1 MQVAKDEM
9 REKLPMWPSNSS
21 KFLVS
26 KLFILAAYS
35 TACVLSAQEALPK
48 DLVQYVRDAIKAG
61 QTTSQIQQN
70 AVSSGWP
77 AATVSKAMVYV
88 HDQDAATAATND
100 KTSLPAKPL
109 TATATTLP
117 PGPAGSPASSEA
129 RREPS
134 KVTAPAGT
142 KPSINRGVPDDYK
155 IGAGDVL
162 EINVWKEQDASVRGA
177 MVRTDG
183 RISMPLLK
191 DVDVVG
197 LTPLELEKLITEKL
211 SSLINSPDVTVI
223 ISGTG
228 SKKIYVQ
235 GKVNHEGP
243 IAFTYNMTV
252 MQALS
257 EAGGITLY
265 AKKSKIYVLR
275 TENGKA
281 TRLPF
286 DYSAVLK
293 GQRLDTNIQLHAG
306 DMIVVP

>member
-1 MQVAKDEM
+1 MVAAKMQVALVDV
-9 REKLPMWPSNSS
+9 REQLPMLKSNSS
-21 KFLVS
+21 KSLVS
-26 KLFILAAYS
+26 KLFMLAMYS
-35 TACVLSAQEALPK
+35 AACVLSAQDALPK
-48 DLVQYVRDAIKAG
+48 DLVQYVRDAIKSG
-61 QTTSQIQQN
+61 QTPAQIQQN
-70 AVSSGWP
+70 AVSSGWS
-77 AATVSKAMVYV
+77 AATVSKAVLYV
-88 HDQDAATAATND
+88 HDQDTTGTTPETANAAPAAKAANTEATRED
-100 KTSLPAKPL
+100 AKVE
-109 TATATTLP
+109 ATT
-117 PGPAGSPASSEA
+117 GS
-129 RREPS
+129 
-134 KVTAPAGT
+134 
-142 KPSINRGVPDDYK
+142 KPSVNRGVPNDYK

-162 EINVWKEQDASVRGA
+162 EINVWKEPEASVKGA

-235 GKVNHEGP
+235 GKVGHEGP

-257 EAGGITLY
+257 EAGGVTLY
-265 AKKSKIYVLR
+265 AHKNRIYVLR
-275 TENGKA
+275 MQNGNA
-281 TRLPF
+281 TKLPF

-293 GQRLDTNIQLHAG
+293 GQHLETNIQLQAG

>member
-1 MQVAKDEM
+1 MLK
-9 REKLPMWPSNSS
+9 SNSS

-35 TACVLSAQEALPK
+35 AACVLSAQEAPPK

-61 QTTSQIQQN
+61 ESPAQIQQN
-70 AVSSGWP
+70 AVSSGWS
-77 AATVSKAMVYV
+77 AATVSKAVGYV
-88 HDQDAATAATND
+88 RDQDATGAA
-100 KTSLPAKPL
+100 AL
-109 TATATTLP
+109 TATA
-117 PGPAGSPASSEA
+117 
-129 RREPS
+129 
-134 KVTAPAGT
+134 VAGT
-142 KPSINRGVPDDYK
+142 AANTEAKPEPVKTIGTIGSKPSVNRGVPDDYK

-162 EINVWKEQDASVRGA
+162 EINVWKEPDASVKSA

-191 DVDVVG
+191 DVEVVG
-197 LTPLELEKLITEKL
+197 LTPMELEKLLTEKL

-223 ISGTG
+223 ITGTG

-257 EAGGITLY
+257 EAGGITIY

-275 TENGKA
+275 TDNGKA
-281 TRLPF
+281 TRLAF

-293 GQRLDTNIQLHAG
+293 GQRLDTNIQLQAG

>member
-1 MQVAKDEM
+1 MHIAMDEM
-9 REKLPMWPSNSS
+9 REQLPMLKSNSS

-26 KLFILAAYS
+26 KLFIVAAYS
-35 TACVLSAQEALPK
+35 TACVLAAQDALPK

-61 QTTSQIQQN
+61 QTTSQIQQS

-77 AATVSKAMVYV
+77 AATVSKVVVYV
-88 HDQDAATAATND
+88 HDQDATGTTAEAKPMTGAA
-100 KTSLPAKPL
+100 LPASASAGEASPEMAK
-109 TATATTLP
+109 TTLA
-117 PGPAGSPASSEA
+117 AGS
-129 RREPS
+129 
-134 KVTAPAGT
+134 
-142 KPSINRGVPDDYK
+142 KPPVNRGVPDDYK
-155 IGAGDVL
+155 IGAGDIL
-162 EINVWKEQDASVRGA
+162 EINVWKEPDASVKA
-177 MVRTDG
+177 AIVRTDG

-223 ISGTG
+223 INGTG

-243 IAFTYNMTV
+243 IPFIYNMTV

-257 EAGGITLY
+257 ESGGITIY
-265 AKKSKIYVLR
+265 AKKNKIYVLR
-275 TENGKA
+275 MENGKA

-293 GQRLDTNIQLHAG
+293 GQRLDTNIELQAG

>member
-1 MQVAKDEM
+1 M
-9 REKLPMWPSNSS
+9 LTSNSS

-26 KLFILAAYS
+26 KVFILAAYS
-35 TACVLSAQEALPK
+35 ATFVLSAQEALPK
-48 DLVQYVRDAIKAG
+48 DLVQYVRDAIRAG
-61 QTTSQIQQN
+61 QSTSQIQQN

-77 AATVSKAMVYV
+77 ATTVSKAMVYV
-88 HDQDAATAATND
+88 HDQDASAAPAND
-100 KTSLPAKPL
+100 DTSLAAKPL
-109 TATATTLP
+109 TATAAALP
-117 PGPAGSPASSEA
+117 AGPAGTPANDDA
-129 RREPS
+129 KPEPS
-134 KVTAPAGT
+134 KVTPTIGSKPA
-142 KPSINRGVPDDYK
+142 IDRGVPDDYR
-155 IGAGDVL
+155 IGVGDVV
-162 EINVWKEQDASVRGA
+162 EINVWKEGDASVRGA

-211 SSLINSPDVTVI
+211 SSMINSPDVTVI
-223 ISGTG
+223 INGTG

-235 GKVNHEGP
+235 GKVNREGP

-257 EAGGITLY
+257 EAGDISQF
-265 AKKSKIYVLR
+265 AKKKKIYVLR
-275 TENGKA
+275 MENGKA
-281 TRLPF
+281 IKLPF

-293 GQRLDTNIQLHAG
+293 GQRLDLNIQLRAG